1 MVTQPSPPGSLS
13 YSEVLSS
20 SPLKVVI
27 LGHSFV
33 CRTSDFINQD
43 KLGALHNFGLSPT
56 THTISFI
63 SRPGG
68 KARNM
73 NNAYS
78 QIQAIEPDL
87 VLLDIGTNDLQSSS
101 PSVLVSRVYI
111 IFRTLVHFCN
121 VLQVLF
127 MVVIGPLSPSN
138 LRWQHLW
145 SHVFKNKICSIHG
158 RTPVPIC
165 YWYHKGFATNWE
177 SFITDGVHL
186 NPQGVDEH
194 SLCWAVLKFFPSVH
208 QFL

>member
-1 MVTQPSPPGSLS
+1 M
-13 YSEVLSS
+13 SS

-33 CRTSDFINQD
+33 RRTSDYINQD
-43 KLGALHNFGLSPT
+43 KSGALHNFGLSPT

-73 NNAYS
+73 KNAYS

-101 PSVLVSRVYI
+101 PSVLVSQVYN
-111 IFRTLVHFCN
+111 IFRTLVYFCN
-121 VLQVLF
+121 VKMVVFLQVLPRT
-127 MVVIGPLSPSN
+127 VYGRYGAPLSFQAKVAEYN
-138 LRWQHLW
+138 QHLKT
-145 SHVFKNKICSIHG
+145 HVFQNKICHIFG
-158 RTPVPIC
+158 RTPVPIRF
-165 YWYHKGFATNWE
+165 WYHKGFTTKWE

-186 NPQGVDEH
+186 NPQGLALYIR
-194 SLCWAVLKFFPSVH
+194 SLRRAVLKFSPSVR
-208 QFL
+208 QLL